1 MLFDETARAK
11 WARIVLSIARIFIA
25 LFYMQHGLSK
35 YIGFP
40 APPPANFHTF
50 SLFGLAGVIEIIGS
64 ALLLIGLFTRQA
76 AFIMSGEMAVAYF
89 INRPPRGFFPLLNGG
104 ELEATYCFVFLIFVA
119 VGGGSWSLDAWRLRG
134 RS

>member
-64 ALLLIGLFTRQA
+64 ALLLIGYSPARRHSSCLEKWQSHTLSIGRRAASSRCSTEANWRQLTA
-76 AFIMSGEMAVAYF
+76 S
-89 INRPPRGFFPLLNGG
+89 
-104 ELEATYCFVFLIFVA
+104 
-119 VGGGSWSLDAWRLRG
+119 SS
-134 RS
+134 